1 MIHVKELSS
10 PSIYPSIY
18 LSVHLSFCLS
28 NCLSIHLSPLNLLT
42 FFFLLFNSPL
52 PIQLPFL
59 LSTHLSLPIF
69 KCLPFSPPL
78 LLGSLPFHFSSFQH
92 NLRISF
98 ILFFFILF
106 FLQKLSSRLTHILLP
121 LFLSL
126 RLLCF
131 SLSLF
136 LQSSFLLLILLFP
149 SLLPS
154 FSSLKKKKTH
164 PSLSLSSPVR
174 FSSVIHLCSHLL
186 NPPFSFL
193 SFKMSSSFALFPIP
207 SYLCLFLPLPN
218 PPLLQPH
225 LFNLPSYSYST
236 LSFLYS
242 SIPLASKSIPPSLS
256 FLYLHLSV
264 FAFLF
269 PTHLCY
275 HLRSLQ
281 NFFLF
286 LIHIIIRFPS
296 SL

>member
-154 FSSLKKKKTH
+154 FSSLKKKK
-164 PSLSLSSPVR
+164 
-174 FSSVIHLCSHLL
+174 
-186 NPPFSFL
+186 N
-193 SFKMSSSFALFPIP
+193 SSFAVFIFA
-207 SYLCLFLPLPN
+207 S
-218 PPLLQPH
+218 
-225 LFNLPSYSYST
+225 
-236 LSFLYS
+236 SFLLCNS
-242 SIPLASKSIPPSLS
+242 PLFSPVKSS
-256 FLYLHLSV
+256 FLLP
-264 FAFLF
+264 F
-269 PTHLCY
+269 
-275 HLRSLQ
+275 LQ
-281 NFFLF
+281 NVFILRAVSYTFISLP
-286 LIHIIIRFPS
+286 FPS
-296 SL
+296 SSQPAFVTTSPVQSSFLLIFHPFVPLFINSSCV